1 MTDNGDNGA
10 EDNGAGDN
18 GAGESG
24 DGKVESDAGGALL
37 AGAYALETPD
47 QHVTYYRDFAAHYDD
62 VFAGGLG
69 YVYPLAIAAAL
80 ADMPRPPGRILDV
93 GCGTGLVAA
102 AIHDRQPDAEI
113 DGVDISPEM
122 IAKAAD
128 KGAYASLIVADLTA
142 DFSHL
147 PAGYASIVS
156 AGTFTHG
163 HLGPEPLVRL
173 ISHCVAGAV
182 AAIGVNSLHFE
193 AQGFRRHLDRL
204 VDAGRISEPILT
216 EVPIYDGRSAE
227 HSGDTA
233 FVLTFRVI

>member
-10 EDNGAGDN
+10 EDDGAEDN
-18 GAGESG
+18 GAG
-24 DGKVESDAGGALL
+24 KVESGAGGALL

-102 AIHDRQPDAEI
+102 AIHDRQPDAGI

-122 IAKAAD
+122 LAKAAD
-128 KGAYASLIVADLTA
+128 KGAYTSLMVADLTG

-163 HLGPEPLVRL
+163 HLGPEPLVGL
-173 ISHCVAGAV
+173 ISHCAVGAV
-182 AAIGVNSLHFE
+182 AAIGVNSVHFE
-193 AQGFRRHLDRL
+193 AQGFRRHLDRM
-204 VDAGRISEPILT
+204 VDAGRISKPHLA

-233 FVLTFRVI
+233 FVLTFHVV